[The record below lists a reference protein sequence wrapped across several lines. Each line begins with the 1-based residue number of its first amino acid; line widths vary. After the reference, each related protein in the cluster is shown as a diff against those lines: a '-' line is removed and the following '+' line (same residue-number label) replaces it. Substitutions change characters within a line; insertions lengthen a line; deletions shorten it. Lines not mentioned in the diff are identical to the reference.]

1 MKKFV
6 KRFFKHQYNLH
17 RIMYVYTR
25 ILMATVTV
33 VSLILL
39 GVAVSNIKFQSN
51 QSLLIGLYNSADI
64 MSDQQAEVNKFARDL
79 SDDPSRV
86 RNYRDFFSLNS
97 EDYLN
102 KSQDDFSGQTFYYLP
117 TVMYDFFDQNSSLR
131 KVTLNEN
138 SSKDSM
144 VITPDNIGGERIKA
158 NNVRAEGLYYTA
170 PLVDKT
176 SLTNFGSVLVN
187 FSPQRITQRFDR
199 LSFSKGL
206 QFLVL
211 SDTGQIQYGYN
222 LDNRMRS
229 RKLKNA
235 WIGQNYQF
243 ISKDLRQNYF
253 IKGLNMTG
261 NRYIYTLIPKRDVY
275 LKMFIWSSMII
286 VLAIA
291 IELFLKWSFRWV
303 FKYYNQELLWM
314 TDSMTAISNGEID
327 ARLHVPRQAGEI
339 RTLAE
344 GINTMLDA
352 IDKYVLQ
359 IYQLKLAQKDA
370 NLNALQSQINP
381 HFLYNTL
388 EYIRMYALN
397 EGKDELAEVVFNFGS
412 LMRNNISQ
420 ETNVPLEQEFDFAEK
435 YSYLYQMRYPDQV
448 SYQYSIT
455 NEVRKVVVP
464 KFIIQ
469 PLVENYF
476 KYGLDLTKIDN
487 AIHVSAFEEGDN
499 CVIKV
504 EDNGKGMSEKEL
516 EQLKTHLD
524 SDIDAL
530 IKNSKSVG
538 IANIQ
543 ARMQLRFNGNFDLNI
558 YRNKYHGITIQMSF
572 KLR

>member
-1 MKKFV
+1 MKKIM
-6 KRFFKHQYNLH
+6 KTLLKHQYNLH
-17 RIMYVYTR
+17 RIMSVYTR

-33 VSLILL
+33 VALILL
-39 GVAVSNIKFQSN
+39 GVAVSNIKFQSK
-51 QSLLIGLYNSADI
+51 QSLLIGLYNSVDI
-64 MSDQQAEVNKFARDL
+64 MGDQQAEVNRFARDL
-79 SDDPSRV
+79 SDDPVRV
-86 RNYRDFFSLNS
+86 ANYRNFFSMNS
-97 EDYLN
+97 EDYLD

-117 TVMYDFFDQNSSLR
+117 TVMYDFFDQNNSFK

-138 SSKDSM
+138 SSNDSM
-144 VITPDNIGGERIKA
+144 VVTPDELGGVRIKA
-158 NNVRAEGLYYTA
+158 NKVRAEGLYYTA
-170 PLVDKT
+170 PLVDKS

-187 FSPQRITQRFDR
+187 VSPKRITQRFDR
-199 LSFSKGL
+199 LSFGKSL
-206 QFLVL
+206 QFMVL
-211 SDTGQIQYGYN
+211 SDAGQIQYGYH
-222 LDNRMRS
+222 LDKHLKS
-229 RKLKNA
+229 RKLKNH
-235 WIGQNYQF
+235 WLGQNYKF
-243 ISKDLRQNYF
+243 IEKDLRRSYF
-253 IKGLNMTG
+253 VKGLTMPG
-261 NRYIYTLIPKRDVY
+261 NRYVFTLIPRQDVY
-275 LKMFIWSSMII
+275 LKMLLWSAMII
-286 VLAIA
+286 LLAIA

-303 FKYYNQELLWM
+303 FKYYNQELQWM
-314 TDSMTAISNGEID
+314 TDSMSAISNGEID

-359 IYQLKLAQKDA
+359 IYQLKIAQKDA

-397 EGKDELAEVVFNFGS
+397 EGEDELAEVVFNFGS

-455 NEVRKVVVP
+455 EEVKKIIVP

-487 AIHVSAFEEGDN
+487 AIHVSAFEEGND

-504 EDNGKGMSEKEL
+504 EDNGKGMSDL
-516 EQLKTHLD
+516 EIKQLKEHLN
-524 SDIDAL
+524 SDVDTL
-530 IKNSKSVG
+530 MKNSHSVG

-543 ARMQLRFNGNFDLNI
+543 ARMQIQFNGNFALDI
-558 YRNKYHGITIQMSF
+558 RRNKYHGITIQMSF

>member
-1 MKKFV
+1 MKKFI
-6 KRFFKHQYNLH
+6 KTFLKHQYNLH
-17 RIMYVYTR
+17 QIMYLYTR

-33 VSLILL
+33 VALILL

-51 QSLLIGLYNSADI
+51 QSLLIGLYNSADT
-64 MSDQQAEVNKFARDL
+64 MGDQQAEVNKFARDL
-79 SDDPSRV
+79 SDNPSRV
-86 RNYRDFFSLNS
+86 ANYRDFFAMNS
-97 EDYLN
+97 EDYLS
-102 KSQDDFSGQTFYYLP
+102 KSQEEFSGQTFYYLP
-117 TVMYDFFDQNSSLR
+117 TVMYDFFDQNGSFQ
-131 KVTLNEN
+131 KITLNEN

-144 VITPDNIGGERIKA
+144 VVTPKDIGGVRIKA
-158 NNVRAEGLYYTA
+158 NKVRAEGLYYTV

-176 SLTNFGSVLVN
+176 SLTNFGSVVVN
-187 FSPQRITQRFDR
+187 VSPQRITQRFDK
-199 LSFSKGL
+199 LSFNKSL
-206 QFLVL
+206 QFIVL
-211 SDTGQIQYGYN
+211 SDTGQIQYGYH
-222 LDNRMRS
+222 LDERLKS
-229 RKLKNA
+229 RKLKNY
-235 WIGQNYQF
+235 WLGQSAQF

-253 IKGLNMTG
+253 IKGLEMPG
-261 NRYIYTLIPKRDVY
+261 NRYIYTLIPKQNVY
-275 LKMFIWSSMII
+275 LKMFIWSAIII
-286 VLAIA
+286 VLAIT

-303 FKYYNQELLWM
+303 FKYYNKELLWM
-314 TDSMTAISNGEID
+314 TDSMTAISNGEIN

-397 EGKDELAEVVFNFGS
+397 EGEEELAEVVFNFGS

-448 SYQYSIT
+448 SYQYSIAD
-455 NEVRKVVVP
+455 EVKNVVVP

-487 AIHVSAFEEGDN
+487 AIHVSAIREDDR

-504 EDNGKGMSEKEL
+504 EDNGKGMSDTDIK
-516 EQLKTHLD
+516 QLKDHLD
-524 SDIDAL
+524 SDIDTL
-530 IKNSKSVG
+530 MKNSKSVG

-543 ARMQLRFNGNFDLNI
+543 ARMQIKFNREFDLDI
-558 YRNKYHGITIQMSF
+558 YRNKYQGITIQMSF

>member
-1 MKKFV
+1 MKKFM
-6 KRFFKHQYNLH
+6 KTFLKHQYNLH

-25 ILMATVTV
+25 ILMATVTFV
-33 VSLILL
+33 ALILL

-51 QSLLIGLYNSADI
+51 QSLLIGLYNSVDI
-64 MSDQQAEVNKFARDL
+64 MGDQQAEVNRFARDL
-79 SDDPSRV
+79 ADNPNRV
-86 RNYRDFFSLNS
+86 ANYRDFFALNS
-97 EDYLN
+97 EDYLD

-117 TVMYDFFDQNSSLR
+117 TVMYDFFDQNSSL
-131 KVTLNEN
+131 KKITLNEN

-144 VITPDNIGGERIKA
+144 VVTPQNIGGVRINA
-158 NNVRAEGLYYTA
+158 NKVRAEGLYYTA

-176 SLTNFGSVLVN
+176 SLTNFGSVVVN
-187 FSPQRITQRFDR
+187 VSPKRITQRFDR
-199 LSFSKGL
+199 LSFSKSL
-206 QFLVL
+206 QFMVL
-211 SDTGQIQYGYN
+211 SDTGQIQYGYH
-222 LDNRMRS
+222 LDERLKT
-229 RKLKNA
+229 RKLKNY
-235 WIGQNYQF
+235 WLGQNYKF
-243 ISKDLRQNYF
+243 IAKDLKQTYF
-253 IKGLNMTG
+253 VKGLTMQG
-261 NRYIYTLIPKRDVY
+261 NRYIFTLIPKQDVY
-275 LKMFIWSSMII
+275 LKMLIWALMII
-286 VLAIA
+286 LLAIA

-303 FKYYNQELLWM
+303 FKYYNQELQWM

-359 IYQLKLAQKDA
+359 IYQLKIAQKDA

-397 EGKDELAEVVFNFGS
+397 EGEDELAEVVFNFGS

-448 SYQYSIT
+448 SYQYSID
-455 NEVRKVVVP
+455 EAVKKVVVP

-487 AIHVSAFEEGDN
+487 AIHVTASEEGNN
-499 CVIKV
+499 CVITV
-504 EDNGKGMSEKEL
+504 EDNGKGMSDTDI
-516 EQLKTHLD
+516 EQLKSHLD
-524 SDIDAL
+524 SDLDAL

-543 ARMQLRFNGNFDLNI
+543 ARMQIQFNGNFALEI
-558 YRNKYHGITIQMSF
+558 HRNKYHGITIRMSF